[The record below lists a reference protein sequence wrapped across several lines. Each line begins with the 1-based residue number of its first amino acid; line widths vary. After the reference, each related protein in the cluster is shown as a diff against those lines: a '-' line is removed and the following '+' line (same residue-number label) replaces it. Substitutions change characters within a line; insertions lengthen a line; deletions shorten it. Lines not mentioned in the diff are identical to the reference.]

1 MADAENNGGIDFA
14 AIGRK
19 MDAER
24 NKLATMTPEERN
36 AYKQQKEE
44 AANAEY
50 RANNEKE
57 NTRIKSKYRQN
68 ILEGH
73 VIGPIEIS
81 GVIAHYS
88 NPLITDDN
96 DRMLKITGKISNTP
110 PTENPEKDY
119 KNANKFSLILPED
132 EVIKLTETHLKN
144 NDYNKETYA
153 QAPYSARS
161 DEKLYIP
168 VQRSSRK
175 YNNTGLE
182 YNFGE
187 NKWPDLP
194 IKGKATPQKSATL
207 ESTKPAESTVTPKTS
222 TIATPAANNTAN
234 TTTTPT
240 PVAANATNATTAP
253 AAPSTPP
260 KTPTTSNT
268 ALILIAPASNEAE
281 DAKTLIQKTN
291 AAIKANP
298 QYANIRI
305 IGHNQAFAQKIADD
319 LQVLNPRLR
328 TGALTFSK
336 FRTMEKEQQAKTI
349 EYIDQKTDILTHNNH
364 PNIKQL
370 LVEKLTQ
377 EASIKAKQN
386 NVTR

>member
-1 MADAENNGGIDFA
+1 MTNTENGDGIDFA

-19 MDAER
+19 IDAER
-24 NKLATMTPEERN
+24 NKLAAMTPEERN

-44 AANAEY
+44 EANAEY
-50 RANNEKE
+50 RAKNEKE
-57 NTRIKSKYRQN
+57 NTRIKGKYRQN

-96 DRMLKITGKISNTP
+96 EPMLKITGKISNTP
-110 PTENPEKDY
+110 PTDNPEKDY
-119 KNANKFSLILPED
+119 KNANKFSLILPEN
-132 EVIKLTETHLKN
+132 EVTKLTETHLKN

-161 DEKLYIP
+161 DEVLYIP

-175 YNNTGLE
+175 HNNTGLE

-194 IKGKATPQKSATL
+194 IKGKATPTKSATL
-207 ESTKPAESTVTPKTS
+207 ESTKPAEST
-222 TIATPAANNTAN
+222 IATPASTNTAN
-234 TTTTPT
+234 TATTPT
-240 PVAANATNATTAP
+240 PANANITNTATTA
-253 AAPSTPP
+253 AP
-260 KTPTTSNT
+260 TPTTPTTPNT
-268 ALILIAPASNEAE
+268 TLVLIAPASNEAE

-305 IGHNQAFAQKIADD
+305 IGHSQTFTQKISDD

-336 FRTMEKEQQAKTI
+336 FRTMEKEQQTKTI
-349 EYIDQKTDILTHNNH
+349 EYIDKKTDILTHNNH

-370 LVEKLTQ
+370 LINKLTQ
-377 EASIKAKQN
+377 EASTKAKRN
-386 NVTR
+386 EAAR